1 MRSQYIRSIL
11 DSLLV
16 RMTRAV
22 EGRSETE
29 TENDITAAQQHTL
42 QTKHYANKNIT
53 NKNRYANNLTRQ

>member
-1 MRSQYIRSIL
+1 
-11 DSLLV
+11 
-16 RMTRAV
+16 MTRAV
-22 EGRSETE
+22 EWRSETE